1 MRLRR
6 RGCASVPNAYP
17 AGMNVERPG
26 AIAVIF
32 LSTRTGLD
40 EAGYRAAAARM
51 EALAA
56 EQPGYLGMES
66 ARGEDGLGVT
76 VSYWADDASALAW
89 RDHPEHA
96 AVRDQ
101 GRGRWYSW
109 YRTDVARLERS
120 YEWRRRA

>member
-1 MRLRR
+1 
-6 RGCASVPNAYP
+6 VPNAYP
-17 AGMNVERPG
+17 AGMNVDRPG

-40 EAGYRAAAARM
+40 EAGYAAANARM
-51 EALAA
+51 EALAT

-76 VSYWADDASALAW
+76 ISYWADDAAALSW

-101 GRGRWYSW
+101 GRGHWYSW

-120 YEWRRRA
+120 YEWRRPA

>member
-1 MRLRR
+1 
-6 RGCASVPNAYP
+6 
-17 AGMNVERPG
+17 MNVERPG